1 MRQQSIMIKKFSL
14 TRLHLSLRALLQQ
27 QPASKKRF
35 SFTPYLFL
43 APALL
48 VIAVFILYPII
59 AVVYYSFTEYNI
71 VTPPVWVGLRNYQQL
86 VQDDVFWLAL
96 KNSFIYLLVTPIL
109 IFLCII
115 LAIIVNRKLP
125 GINAFRALYYIPVI
139 SGSVAVGISW
149 RLMLDTNGLLNSL
162 LLSLDLIKEPVQWLA
177 EPRFSLPIAMVLT
190 IWMGLGYYMMVFL
203 AGLQTISEELYDAAM
218 IDGCNAWQKHW
229 YISLPGLR
237 PQITFVAVI
246 SSLAALEVFNE
257 IFILYGPGGGLLN
270 SAVTMVFYLWR
281 QAFRLQN
288 AGMASAIAMVLLVI
302 TLAFSIFNIRT
313 LERGTEEE

>member
-1 MRQQSIMIKKFSL
+1 MRRTL
-14 TRLHLSLRALLQQ
+14 VT
-27 QPASKKRF
+27 KRF
-35 SFTPYLFL
+35 SPTPYLFL
-43 APALL
+43 APAL
-48 VIAVFILYPII
+48 VIIAVFILYPIV
-59 AVVYYSFTEYNI
+59 AVIYYSFTEYSI
-71 VTPPVWVGLRNYQQL
+71 VTPPVWVGLKNFQTLLR
-86 VQDDVFWLAL
+86 DDVFWLAL
-96 KNSFIYLLVTPIL
+96 RNSFIYLLVTPTL
-109 IFLCII
+109 IFLCVI
-115 LAIIVNRKLP
+115 LAIIVNRNLP

-149 RLMLDTNGLLNSL
+149 RLMLDTNGLFNALLISL
-162 LLSLDLIKEPVQWLA
+162 GIITEPVQWLA
-177 EPRFSLPIAMVLT
+177 EPRFSLPIAMLLT

-203 AGLQTISEELYDAAM
+203 AGLQNISEELYDAAV

-229 YISLPGLR
+229 HISLPGLR

-281 QAFRLQN
+281 QAFRLHH

-302 TLAFSIFNIRT
+302 TLAFSIINIRA